1 MVDKDRLDRIED
13 KLDKLTEKLQE
24 TNVILA
30 ENTKSLIIHEKR
42 TDIAENKLNL
52 LEVQFKEYI
61 TRDRVLL
68 DKIETKLEPIHNHVT
83 AMNIILKYII
93 PALTGLLVFFFK
105 IGVLKY

>member
-1 MVDKDRLDRIED
+1 VVDKDRLARIED
-13 KLDKLTEKLQE
+13 KLDKIAEKLQE
-24 TNVILA
+24 TNIVLA

-61 TRDRVLL
+61 ARDSVLL
-68 DKIETKLEPIHNHVT
+68 QEIEEKLEPIHTHVT
-83 AMNIILKYII
+83 AMNIVLKYII
-93 PALTGLLVFFFK
+93 PAVGGLLVFLFK

>member
-1 MVDKDRLDRIED
+1 MVDKDRLARIEH
-13 KLDKLTEKLQE
+13 KLDKITEKLQE
-24 TNVILA
+24 TNIVLA

-61 TRDRVLL
+61 ARDSVILEE
-68 DKIETKLEPIHNHVT
+68 IETKLEPIHTHVT
-83 AMNIILKYII
+83 AMNIIFKYII
-93 PALTGLLVFFFK
+93 PAIGGLLVFLFK